1 MDRERHSLTRL
12 NPEESARPPFRA
24 IKRLHWKLRRA
35 IFCLPDTGLFGLTP
49 LRTHILICGYPRAGT
64 TLLQMMMEYALPEA
78 RRYGRER
85 SGWRV
90 AAYKWRND
98 AVIIS
103 KLPSDICV
111 LAELQAFYRRRSA
124 RLRPIVLL
132 RDPRDVL
139 TSRHAT
145 TGDDAYFIDIGEWR
159 QYHDAVARHL
169 ADRDVLIIRYEDLVS
184 DLAAIQARIDSF
196 TGEPSQRPFA
206 DSHKEGRQD
215 FDTLNLNGVRPVE
228 AGNVARWQRP
238 AHRARLEQIL
248 REVPDLARI
257 LIDTG
262 YEPDSQ
268 WVDRWR
274 SVSSPVAA

>member
-24 IKRLHWKLRRA
+24 LKRLHWKLRRA

-49 LRTHILICGYPRAGT
+49 LRTHILISGYPRAGT

-103 KLPSDICV
+103 KLPSDICI

-169 ADRDVLIIRYEDLVS
+169 TDRDVLIIRYEDLVS
-184 DLAAIQARIDSF
+184 DIAGVQARIDSF
-196 TGEPSQRPFA
+196 TGEPSRRPFA
-206 DSHKEGRQD
+206 DFHKEGRQD

-238 AHRARLEQIL
+238 AHRARIEQIL
-248 REVPDLARI
+248 REVPDFPQI

-262 YEPDSQ
+262 YEQDAEWIEFGVP
-268 WVDRWR
+268 RHK
-274 SVSSPVAA
+274 SSAA